1 MRRLRL
7 LLVALAFIVLAA
19 GCKVDTTVSI
29 LMRDDGSGMVQVTA
43 ALDSDAVRAAEAG
56 GGKLEDRVRL
66 ADLGAAGWKVSPWT
80 HASDGSA
87 RLRLSKPFDAPAQVH
102 DIVGEISGAVG
113 PLRHVT
119 VQRDRGLLSTKYD
132 VKGSVDL
139 SDIGTGLTSDPDLVA
154 RLTNQHI
161 NVSALD
167 QALLAEVRSALRL
180 RVRVQLPGQGAAQTV
195 GRAGKQVPIAV
206 STSVL
211 DTKRLA
217 LIAAAVVLVGLA
229 VLVLIWPGGRRR
241 SRADRMQARQVR
253 ARP

>member
-102 DIVGEISGAVG
+102 DIVGEISG
-113 PLRHVT
+113 
-119 VQRDRGLLSTKYD
+119 
-132 VKGSVDL
+132 
-139 SDIGTGLTSDPDLVA
+139 
-154 RLTNQHI
+154 LTNQHI

-211 DTKRLA
+211 DIKRLA
-217 LIAAAVVLVGLA
+217 LIAAAVVLVVLA

-241 SRADRMQARQVR
+241 SRDDRMQARQVR